1 MGERQWWIMVVDGY
15 YWFKMIIMGDQWL
28 LMAIPSH
35 TPKKKS
41 LGNCQFLDDFL
52 WKMMM
57 FHSYVKITRGYSGG
71 NHDIIGYDIV
81 DYNNSR

>member
-1 MGERQWWIMVVDGY
+1 MVVDGY
-15 YWFKMIIMGDQWL
+15 YWFKLIIMGDQWL

-52 WKMMM
+52 AMLKLQEGIAVVIMILLVMILLI
-57 FHSYVKITRGYSGG
+57 ITIADNG
-71 NHDIIGYDIV
+71 
-81 DYNNSR
+81 